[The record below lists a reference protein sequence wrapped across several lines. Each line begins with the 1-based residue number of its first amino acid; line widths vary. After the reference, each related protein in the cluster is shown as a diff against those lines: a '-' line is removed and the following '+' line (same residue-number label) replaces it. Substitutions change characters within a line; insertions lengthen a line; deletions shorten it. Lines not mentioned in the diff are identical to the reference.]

1 MGLLKPHP
9 ASSRMPFLH
18 LVPTDIDMTQNVAPK
33 CLFYNVV
40 TDQQSYQ
47 NLIIKQTQ
55 IFEFT
60 ALLEIF
66 LASCC
71 RQLVVTE
78 AKLGPF
84 QQDDQGSNQEQE
96 NSHHP
101 HLQLTSVDSAGAA
114 AAGD

>member
-1 MGLLKPHP
+1 
-9 ASSRMPFLH
+9 
-18 LVPTDIDMTQNVAPK
+18 MTQNVAPK

-84 QQDDQGSNQEQE
+84 QQDDQGSNREQE